1 MLAELLEL
9 LHTGEDRWDSLE
21 ADVHERQDR
30 DGLRAVADRASAA
43 FFGSSPTRR
52 PPGSPPADDGTG
64 TEEWTLSVTAT
75 SRRAVRVARQTE
87 GGRAVLIVG
96 ADGGILHVD
105 EHGVADTEPN
115 PLRSVPWIRLG
126 LLAPMLAPAMLA
138 GACRLRVTGTTVV
151 ASRECIGA
159 VAVMRPE
166 ATDLV
171 QNLLGFGV
179 RRAEL
184 AVDRFTGVVLRIQT
198 TDDDEHPLHRLE
210 AHSVRFDVPSTA
222 TRSPPN
228 RVSPRSGRG
237 P

>member
-1 MLAELLEL
+1 
-9 LHTGEDRWDSLE
+9 
-21 ADVHERQDR
+21 
-30 DGLRAVADRASAA
+30 
-43 FFGSSPTRR
+43 
-52 PPGSPPADDGTG
+52 
-64 TEEWTLSVTAT
+64 
-75 SRRAVRVARQTE
+75 
-87 GGRAVLIVG
+87 VLIVG

-105 EHGVADTEPN
+105 EHGVAGTEPN
-115 PLRSVPWIRLG
+115 PLRSAPWIRLG

-159 VAVMRPE
+159 VAMMRPE

-222 TRSPPN
+222 TRSPRTGFPLVAGEVPDEG
-228 RVSPRSGRG
+228 RPETADPRREERSADQVPPLDPGCIEAVPVG
-237 P
+237 